1 MRWAQVARWERD
13 AFGNVQS
20 FTDPE
25 GYHPLRVRPVEQNP
39 YGGAPDGSQQTTKWF
54 GNLDKP
60 AAIADG
66 LGRTT
71 RFEWDERGNLL
82 QTTEPDGSTT
92 SYRYDERGLPV
103 TIVDALGKSKQL
115 HYNTLGQLTQYIDCS
130 GQSTQF
136 SWDLEGNVLSV
147 TDALGQV
154 TVIPTSTAVSA

>member
-1 MRWAQVARWERD
+1 MGQFSVG
-13 AFGNVQS
+13 GN
-20 FTDPE
+20 
-25 GYHPLRVRPVEQNP
+25 
-39 YGGAPDGSQQTTKWF
+39 K
-54 GNLDKP
+54 
-60 AAIADG
+60 
-66 LGRTT
+66 
-71 RFEWDERGNLL
+71 
-82 QTTEPDGSTT
+82 PDGSTT

-154 TVIPTSTAVSA
+154 TRHGYTYINRRQRLTYLQAPDGSEERLAYDQAGRLIAYQDPLKQVTRYQLDVGGNLQARTNALGCCRRLKTDPLRGHVPLQN